1 MIGSERP
8 MTTASSTRRPTEGLH
23 HVALRPEE
31 LRGRAMGIIV
41 CAVMG
46 FTWGGTALASLSAIV
61 ALPLLAV
68 GVACSGV
75 LLAGAR
81 RMRHA
86 ATALPVPASPGPDL
100 SQGRHQFNLV
110 VAGEVA
116 AIFVAVIVL
125 GRSDH
130 GEWIPTTICLVV
142 GLHLIPLARLFRVP
156 LYYATAAALCLVA
169 ATTMV
174 LGAAGAPEALWQL
187 MPGLGVALV
196 LWATGATLLA
206 TSTR

>member
-1 MIGSERP
+1 
-8 MTTASSTRRPTEGLH
+8 
-23 HVALRPEE
+23 
-31 LRGRAMGIIV
+31 MGIIV
-41 CAVMG
+41 CAAMG
-46 FTWGGTALASLSAIV
+46 LTWGGTALGALSTVV

-68 GVACSGV
+68 GVACSAV
-75 LLAGAR
+75 LAAGAR
-81 RMRHA
+81 RVRHA
-86 ATALPVPASPGPDL
+86 AAALPVPASPGPDL
-100 SQGRHQFNLV
+100 SQAWHQFNLV

-130 GEWIPTTICLVV
+130 AEWIPATICLVV

-156 LYYATAAALCLVA
+156 LYYATAAALCLLA

-187 MPGLGVALV
+187 LPGFGVALV
-196 LWATGATLLA
+196 LWATGAMLLA
-206 TSTR
+206 TGTR

>member
-1 MIGSERP
+1 
-8 MTTASSTRRPTEGLH
+8 
-23 HVALRPEE
+23 
-31 LRGRAMGIIV
+31 MGIIV

-46 FTWGGTALASLSAIV
+46 LTWGGTALRALSAVV
-61 ALPLLAV
+61 AVPLLAV
-68 GVACSGV
+68 GAASSAV
-75 LLAGAR
+75 LMAGAR
-81 RMRHA
+81 RLRHA

-100 SQGRHQFNLV
+100 AQGRHQFNLV

-116 AIFVAVIVL
+116 AIFVAVSVL

-130 GEWIPTTICLVV
+130 AEWIPATICLVV
-142 GLHLIPLARLFRVP
+142 GLHLIPLAGLFRVP

-174 LGAAGAPEALWQL
+174 LGAAGAADALWQPL
-187 MPGLGVALV
+187 PGFGVALV
-196 LWATGATLLA
+196 LWATGARLLA

>member
-1 MIGSERP
+1 
-8 MTTASSTRRPTEGLH
+8 
-23 HVALRPEE
+23 
-31 LRGRAMGIIV
+31 MGIVV

-46 FTWGGTALASLSAIV
+46 LTWGGTALGALSAVV

-68 GVACSGV
+68 GVACSAV
-75 LLAGAR
+75 LVAGAR

-86 ATALPVPASPGPDL
+86 ATMLPVPSSPGLDL

-130 GEWIPTTICLVV
+130 GEWIPATICLVV
-142 GLHLIPLARLFRVP
+142 GLHLIPLARLFGVR

-187 MPGLGVALV
+187 LPGIGVALV